1 MIMQEQHTF
10 SFRANSHILS
20 LLGDELIGTDN
31 LAIFELVKNAYDADA
46 TIVKIV
52 FENINTPDAKI
63 IVEDNGCGMSL
74 KTVETSWLEI
84 GTSFKR
90 GKNRVPS
97 KKFGRI
103 SLGEKGVGRLAV
115 HKLASNIIL
124 ETKEANDL
132 FGSTLEI
139 NWSDLMSKAKYI
151 EDTEVVVKDCERNQF
166 IDAQH
171 GTRITLANLRRR
183 RWEKKEIRSLARTVN
198 TLISPFDT
206 QKDNFVVELI
216 LPTEYQPWINDIFNI
231 GQIIQSATY
240 HFKFSI
246 DVNGVYT
253 WNYNFTPPSI
263 FKLKT
268 DPTSNNNDSIED
280 KKLILYSNKKNGNLI
295 LSSSE
300 LAGIGSITGEL
311 HVFNLV
317 SEVLNTFNQTKNIKD
332 YLKENAGVRVYRDG
346 IRVYNYGE
354 SGNDWMGLDV
364 VRTNNPGAK
373 FGNNTILGTINLN
386 LKDSTRLKEKTNR
399 EGFDENDTY
408 EIFKN
413 ICFSI
418 VSHAANVAQQ
428 DRTKLDFAIKKDR
441 KVNKVGFSETVEE
454 LKKLIVKKNLQTE
467 LGAAVL
473 KVEQDYTEMR
483 DVMLNSGMAGLNLSI
498 VFHELEREVRYIN
511 EDIKRGSN
519 IELISEKV
527 RNVMLLLDGFSP
539 ILKQQNR
546 KAENISSIVNR
557 VKNLS
562 QSRLIYH
569 NIILSSPLLSDEAE
583 DFQVLAQTNLLVSAI
598 NNIIDNS
605 IYWTRVK
612 QEKTGENHKPF
623 IYISTNTKD
632 FNGPT
637 LIIGDNGDGF
647 KLPSDEL
654 TRPFVTTR
662 PGGMGLGLYYASMV
676 MELAGGKILF
686 IDPKDY
692 ELPATIT
699 GAVIALVFNNEKQ

>member
-1 MIMQEQHTF
+1 MIMQERTF

-46 TIVKIV
+46 TKVKII
-52 FENINTPDAKI
+52 FEDINTPNAKI
-63 IVEDNGCGMSL
+63 IVEDNGSGMSL

-90 GKNRVPS
+90 GNNKKPS
-97 KKFGRI
+97 KILGRI

-124 ETKEANDL
+124 ETKEANNL
-132 FGSTLEI
+132 FGSTLKI

-151 EDTEVVVKDCERNQF
+151 EDTEVVVSDCENNLF
-166 IDAQH
+166 IDVQH
-171 GTRITLANLRRR
+171 GTRIILTDLRRR
-183 RWEKKEIRSLARTVN
+183 RWDKKEIRSLARTVN
-198 TLISPFDT
+198 TLMNPFDVE
-206 QKDNFVVELI
+206 KDNFVVELI
-216 LPTEYQPWINDIFNI
+216 LPVEYQSWITDIFNI
-231 GQIIQSATY
+231 KQIIQSATY

-246 DVNGVYT
+246 DTNGVYS
-253 WNYNFTPPSI
+253 WGYNFTPPSI
-263 FKLKT
+263 FKLKCE
-268 DPTSNNNDSIED
+268 PTNNHNDLIED
-280 KKLILYSNKKNGNLI
+280 KKLILYSDKKNSNLI
-295 LSSSE
+295 LNSSE

-346 IRVYNYGE
+346 IRVYDYGE
-354 SGNDWMGLDV
+354 PGNDWMGLDV

-373 FGNNTILGTINLN
+373 FGNNTILGAINLN
-386 LKDSTRLKEKTNR
+386 LKESTKLKEKTNR
-399 EGFDENDTY
+399 EGFDENETY

-418 VSHAANVAQQ
+418 VSHVANVAQQ
-428 DRTKLDFAIKKDR
+428 DRTNLDFAIKKDK
-441 KVNKVGFSETVEE
+441 KVNKVGFSETMDE
-454 LKKLIVKKNLQTE
+454 LKKQIIKRDLQSE

-473 KVEQDYTEMR
+473 RVEQDYTEMR

-498 VFHELEREVRYIN
+498 VFHEVEREVRYIN
-511 EDIKRGSN
+511 EDIKRGGDL
-519 IELISEKV
+519 ELISEKV
-527 RNVMLLLDGFSP
+527 RNVILLLDGFSP

-562 QSRLIYH
+562 ISRFKYH
-569 NIILSSPLLSDEAE
+569 NIIFSSPLLTSEVE

-605 IYWTRVK
+605 IYWTRIK

-637 LIIGDNGDGF
+637 LIIGDNGEGF
-647 KLPSDEL
+647 KLSPEDL

-662 PGGMGLGLYYASMV
+662 PGGMGLGLYYASLV

-692 ELPATIT
+692 ELPETVT
-699 GAVIALVFNNEKQ
+699 GAVVALEFKKEK